1 MMYDILNTAFDTG
14 RILHL
19 VSAHAKEMYGEEGN
33 LDLNHFF
40 TIANAGL
47 ARVYVAR
54 DEKVIVGYATFLL
67 HRDLFK
73 AHVRQ
78 AECVAVYVMPGYRGT
93 FIAKRLLQFAEKM
106 LAEKDGATRLIST
119 TSKDPRL
126 QAFYER
132 LGYCVSNVQVTKEL

>member
-33 LDLNHFF
+33 PDLNHFF

-47 ARVYVAR
+47 ARVYIAR
-54 DEKVIVGYATFLL
+54 DENQIVGYAMFLL

-78 AECVAVYVMPGYRGT
+78 AECVAVYVMPEYRGT
-93 FIAKRLLQFAEKM
+93 FIAKRLLQFAENM

-119 TSKDPRL
+119 TSKDTRL

-132 LGYCVSNVQVTKEL
+132 LGYSVSNVQVTKEL

>member
-1 MMYDILNTAFDTG
+1 MMYDILNTAIDTG

-19 VSAHAKEMYGEEGN
+19 VSAHAKEMYGDDSN

-54 DEKVIVGYATFLL
+54 DETGIVGYTMFLL

-73 AHVRQ
+73 AHVKQ
-78 AECVAVYVMPGYRGT
+78 AECVAVYVEPRYRGT
-93 FIAKRLLQFAEKM
+93 FMAKRLFQFAEKM
-106 LAEKDGATRLIST
+106 LTEKDGAMRLIST

>member
-33 LDLNHFF
+33 PDLNHFF

-47 ARVYVAR
+47 ARVYIAR
-54 DEKVIVGYATFLL
+54 DENQIVGYAMFLL

-78 AECVAVYVMPGYRGT
+78 AECVAVYVMPEYRGT

-106 LAEKDGATRLIST
+106 LVEKDGATRLIST
-119 TSKDPRL
+119 TSKDHRL

-132 LGYCVSNVQVTKEL
+132 LGYKVSNVQVTKEL

>member
-33 LDLNHFF
+33 PDLNHFF

-47 ARVYVAR
+47 ARVYIAR
-54 DEKVIVGYATFLL
+54 DENQIVGYAMFLL

-78 AECVAVYVMPGYRGT
+78 AECVAVYVMPEYRGT
-93 FIAKRLLQFAEKM
+93 FIAKRLLQFAENM

-126 QAFYER
+126 QAFYKR
-132 LGYCVSNVQVTKEL
+132 LGYSVSNVQVTKEL

>member
-19 VSAHAKEMYGEEGN
+19 VSAHASEMYGEDSN

-47 ARVYVAR
+47 ARVYIAR
-54 DEKVIVGYATFLL
+54 DEKNIIGYAMFLL

-73 AHVRQ
+73 AHIRQ
-78 AECVAVYVMPGYRGT
+78 AECVAFYIKPEYRGT
-93 FIAKRLLQFAEKM
+93 FTAKRLLQFAEKM
-106 LAEKDGATRLIST
+106 LAEKDGAMRIIST
-119 TSKDPRL
+119 TSNDLKL
-126 QAFYER
+126 QAFYRR
-132 LGYCVSNVQVTKEL
+132 LGYNVSNTQVTKEL